1 MSIDRAAVVGSE
13 RMARWRAAIVPFGDR
28 QVLAVLALGFSSG
41 LPLAL
46 TFGTLTVWMAE
57 VGVSKASIGLFASVG
72 TPYALKFL
80 WAPLIDR
87 MSLPVLT
94 RVFGR
99 RRGWMLFTQALL
111 IASILALGMTD
122 PGRDPGITAI
132 CALIVAFCSASQDIV
147 IDAYRVEILEPR
159 LLPSGATSVQ
169 FGYRIAMLVSGA
181 GALYLASALP
191 WSTVYAIMAALV
203 VVGVAVTLASREPA
217 AGASESQEPEGAA
230 AWFER
235 AVLQPF
241 VEFARR
247 PGWAGVLLFVVFFKL
262 GDAFAGVMTN
272 PFLIDLGFSKIDI
285 ANVVKVFGFGATML
299 GLVAGGVLINIV
311 GLRRALWITG
321 TLQLA
326 TNLVFVAQAEIGAD
340 LAFLALTIALENL
353 AGGMGSAVFVAYI
366 SGLTNISFTATQ
378 YALLSSLAVAGRTW
392 LSTPSGFIAE
402 ATGWA
407 GFFFVSA
414 AVAIPGLIMLYWLM
428 REGARTRIA

>member
-1 MSIDRAAVVGSE
+1 MSIDRAAVAGAE

-203 VVGVAVTLASREPA
+203 VVGVAVALAGREPA

-299 GLVAGGVLINIV
+299 GLVAGGVLINVV

-321 TLQLA
+321 FLQLA

-392 LSTPSGFIAE
+392 LSTPSGYIAE

>member
-1 MSIDRAAVVGSE
+1 LAFAD
-13 RMARWRAAIVPFGDR
+13 PK
-28 QVLAVLALGFSSG
+28 VLTVLALGFSSG

-46 TFGTLTVWMAE
+46 TFGTLSVWMAE

-111 IASILALGMTD
+111 IASILALGMAD
-122 PGRDPGITAI
+122 PGRDPGVTAI
-132 CALIVAFCSASQDIV
+132 CALAVSFCSASQDIV
-147 IDAYRVEILEPR
+147 IDAYRVEILETR

-181 GALYLASALP
+181 GALYLAAVLP
-191 WSTVYAIMAALV
+191 WSSVYAIMAALIL
-203 VVGVAVTLASREPA
+203 VGVGVTLAGSEPA
-217 AGASESQEPEGAA
+217 GSAVEPSQAEDLG

-235 AVLQPF
+235 AVIQPF
-241 VEFARR
+241 AEFARR

-272 PFLIDLGFSKIDI
+272 PFLIDIGFSKVDI
-285 ANVVKVFGFGATML
+285 ASIVKVFGFGATML
-299 GLVAGGVLINIV
+299 GLVAGGVLMNVV

-321 TLQLA
+321 ILQLA
-326 TNLVFVAQAEIGAD
+326 TNLVFVLQAEIGAD

-392 LSTPSGFIAE
+392 LSTPSGYIAE
-402 ATGWA
+402 ATGWV

-414 AVAIPGLIMLYWLM
+414 AVAVPGLILLYWLM
-428 REGARTRIA
+428 REGARTRIE